1 MLQHVDDLGW
11 EGAFA
16 NAYAYGMSS
25 STFYDEFEEFL
36 AWPIADQ
43 MAILP

>member
-1 MLQHVDDLGW
+1 MFPRIEDLGW

-16 NAYAYGMSS
+16 NGMSS

-36 AWPIADQ
+36 TWPIADQ

>member
-1 MLQHVDDLGW
+1 MLPRVDDLGW

-16 NAYAYGMSS
+16 NAYHMSS
-25 STFYDEFEEFL
+25 STFYDEFEVFL
-36 AWPIADQ
+36 ALPIADQ

>member
-1 MLQHVDDLGW
+1 MLPRVDGLGW

-16 NAYAYGMSS
+16 NADRMSS
-25 STFYDEFEEFL
+25 STFYDEFEDFL
-36 AWPIADQ
+36 ALPIADQ